1 MRVKADC
8 EWGGLRAPSVRTLFN
23 DPRAIPAVLEFLE
36 DTKVG
41 QMPSEVLLRG
51 GMEIQGKDLED
62 IELWVEGSTAQEIE
76 EYEEE
81 DGPGPPL

>member
-8 EWGGLRAPSVRTLFN
+8 EWKGPHASSVRTLFN

-41 QMPSEVLLRG
+41 RMPSQVLLG
-51 GMEIQGKDLED
+51 GG
-62 IELWVEGSTAQEIE
+62 IEMDDCASWSGVGN
-76 EYEEE
+76 
-81 DGPGPPL
+81 G